1 MLDHTAL
8 DTLVREQQAEAGRHA
23 RLQRLRRAC
32 RPTLRTRVARGLVGA
47 ASRLD
52 PADAAARPAESPHTS
67 AGPAARR
74 PVSSR
79 GYRAPSS

>member
-8 DTLVREQQAEAGRHA
+8 DTLVREQQVEAGRHA

-52 PADAAARPAESPHTS
+52 PADAAARPAESTHTS
-67 AGPAARR
+67 AGPA
-74 PVSSR
+74 SR
-79 GYRAPSS
+79 HRAHPSGSRH